1 MYFFMKTIRFSIW
14 EDGEYT
20 WPQGYGFVPFL
31 TGYLHEDNKERPC
44 VLVVPGGA
52 YYIASPTEAGI
63 VALDFY
69 HKGYQTFVLTY
80 TTNLLGTIPLKDQP
94 MRDLARAVRI
104 VRSRS
109 KEYSIKP
116 DCIATCGFSAGGHLT
131 ASEGVHY
138 NDIEEK
144 NPLYSNVSA
153 RPDAMLLCYPV
164 ITSGPYTH
172 EGSMQN
178 LLGTNPTADEL
189 KYMSLETQVT
199 SQTPP
204 SFLWQTVTD
213 EVVPVENSYL
223 FADAC
228 KKNGASF
235 AHHVFSQGPH
245 GLSLATASWAQ
256 GIFGELYTLD
266 PFKYTIDA
274 IKAGTANVDVSKE
287 KLADLERE
295 FPNHMPGNPCSREPN
310 AEVSIWPC
318 LADAWLRTQW
328 SL

>member
-1 MYFFMKTIRFSIW
+1 MSTHNFLLAIQSESCYKKRKAALLQLYGKAWYFFMKTIRFSIW

-109 KEYSIKP
+109 NEYSIKP

-164 ITSGPYTH
+164 ITSGSYTH

-178 LLGTNPTADEL
+178 LLGANPCL
-189 KYMSLETQVT
+189 
-199 SQTPP
+199 
-204 SFLWQTVTD
+204 
-213 EVVPVENSYL
+213 
-223 FADAC
+223 
-228 KKNGASF
+228 
-235 AHHVFSQGPH
+235 
-245 GLSLATASWAQ
+245 
-256 GIFGELYTLD
+256 LYTSPSPRD
-266 PFKYTIDA
+266 R
-274 IKAGTANVDVSKE
+274 G
-287 KLADLERE
+287 
-295 FPNHMPGNPCSREPN
+295 
-310 AEVSIWPC
+310 
-318 LADAWLRTQW
+318 
-328 SL
+328 

>member
-1 MYFFMKTIRFSIW
+1 MKTIRFSIW

-109 KEYSIKP
+109 NEYSIKP

-164 ITSGPYTH
+164 ITSGPYAK
-172 EGSMQN
+172 S
-178 LLGTNPTADEL
+178 
-189 KYMSLETQVT
+189 
-199 SQTPP
+199 
-204 SFLWQTVTD
+204 
-213 EVVPVENSYL
+213 
-223 FADAC
+223 
-228 KKNGASF
+228 
-235 AHHVFSQGPH
+235 
-245 GLSLATASWAQ
+245 
-256 GIFGELYTLD
+256 
-266 PFKYTIDA
+266 
-274 IKAGTANVDVSKE
+274 
-287 KLADLERE
+287 
-295 FPNHMPGNPCSREPN
+295 
-310 AEVSIWPC
+310 
-318 LADAWLRTQW
+318 AWC
-328 SL
+328 